1 MGSSLNFFTPS
12 VEAGVLDDEEDED
25 VPVCLPLSLP
35 CILIDAVR
43 PLEGFQGLST
53 VVLMYWA
60 MVALAIDS
68 NEFAGT

>member
-25 VPVCLPLSLP
+25 VPACLALSLP

-43 PLEGFQGLST
+43 LLESFQGQST
-53 VVLMYWA
+53 VVLM
-60 MVALAIDS
+60 
-68 NEFAGT
+68 F